1 MRFSQNGDHSQ
12 EDLAKFGYRS
22 GMKIKNIFTSF
33 LFFWLLA
40 GTFCRNLV
48 IFNFLFLSK
57 SGELYRL
64 EPFFSQK
71 SFVFV
76 ESISFQVFFFLKVKI
91 WPPQKNTASPFKKQS
106 KSINLFING
115 DFHM

>member
-22 GMKIKNIFTSF
+22 GMKIFKKFTSF

-57 SGELYRL
+57 SGEL
-64 EPFFSQK
+64 
-71 SFVFV
+71 
-76 ESISFQVFFFLKVKI
+76 
-91 WPPQKNTASPFKKQS
+91 
-106 KSINLFING
+106 
-115 DFHM
+115 